1 MDSVRRAVLIFGVL
15 ALVLG
20 AVAPAR
26 AFDEDIPLAMLPR
39 QSGTIEDAE
48 AKSFQIYR
56 ISISYRPRKLKD
68 KPWGLRL
75 YFPISLGT
83 FQLETATNVGDFFD
97 SFQSIAFIPG
107 AEFLVPVGDRWVLK
121 PFVEL
126 GVADDTATGG
136 VELLYAAG
144 IRARGE
150 YQPGPFDVMVGGALR
165 YRNNTTSV
173 AVKNWYSTVEIG
185 ADAQLPLG
193 FSVGSKEAHGG
204 MYAVARHYSNLEFE
218 LITEGPINIE
228 WNYEV
233 GLSFATDPI
242 VKLWKIK
249 MPWIALGYRFG
260 DRQSGYRLSFNFP
273 F

>member
-1 MDSVRRAVLIFGVL
+1 MGLAPWHAV
-15 ALVLG
+15 
-20 AVAPAR
+20 

-39 QSGTIEDAE
+39 NAGTIEDAD

-56 ISISYRPRKLKD
+56 ISISHRVRKLARE
-68 KPWGLRL
+68 PWGLRL

-83 FQLETATNVGDFFD
+83 FELETVTDVGEFFN

-107 AEFLVPVGDRWVLK
+107 VEFLFPVGERWVLK
-121 PFVEL
+121 PFGEI

-136 VELLYAAG
+136 VQVLYSAG
-144 IRARGE
+144 VRARAE
-150 YQPGPFDVMVGGALR
+150 YQPGPFDVMAGGAFR

-173 AVKNWYSTVEIG
+173 AVNNWYSTVEIG

-193 FSVGSKEAHGG
+193 FSLGSKEAQGG
-204 MYAVARHYSNLEFE
+204 VYAIARHYSNLEFE
-218 LITEGPINIE
+218 LITEGPINIT

-242 VKLWKIK
+242 AKLWKIK

-260 DRQSGYRLSFNFP
+260 DRESGFRLSFNFP